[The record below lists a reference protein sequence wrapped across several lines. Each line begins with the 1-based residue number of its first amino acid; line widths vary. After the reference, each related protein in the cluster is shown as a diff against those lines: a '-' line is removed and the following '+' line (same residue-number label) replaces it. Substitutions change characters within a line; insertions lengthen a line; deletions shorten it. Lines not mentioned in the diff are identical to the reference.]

1 MISLETRKEE
11 KNKQLNEV
19 MKVHL
24 IRSKG
29 YPIEDFN
36 NVLNLLNKHR
46 GSIEFVPSVPVI
58 LPESGIEEI
67 YETKKDFEKKIP
79 PPISYSSELNSIH
92 FEERISFPHKANVLT
107 WDQLFDVCNKYRK
120 ENFIPNEDYVI
131 LLNDIQNEK
140 NWFASADH
148 SMKNMFIQ
156 TNDWDWYFG
165 SGTDDRFPISYE
177 IAAWLLRCMMFRSPI
192 EVYENVHKSPRGCMM
207 DFCEDKTQIILK
219 MRTGDLCMDCMQ
231 ILEKR
236 DVRRNHARQ
245 LFQIMDGLRENI
257 MFRQRSVLLR
267 QLSGMEI
274 RGFSKSIFLTDLG
287 DLQINLNPK
296 ERALYLLYLNHPE
309 GIRRSHLIDHRE
321 ELRSYYGQLSSH
333 PSNDLID
340 LAANRLVDVTDNNMN
355 EVMARIRSKF
365 KHAVG
370 EEQAKDYS
378 ITSTPEGTHRIL
390 FDREL
395 LSFID

>member
-1 MISLETRKEE
+1 
-11 KNKQLNEV
+11 

-36 NVLNLLNKHR
+36 NVMNLLNKHQ
-46 GSIEFVPSVPVI
+46 GSIEFVPSVPIV
-58 LPESGIEEI
+58 LPESEREEI
-67 YETKKDFEKKIP
+67 YNTKIDFEKKAP
-79 PPISYSSELNSIH
+79 PPVSMSRDLNSLH
-92 FEERISFPHKANVLT
+92 FEARISFPHKANVLT
-107 WDQLFDVCNKYRK
+107 WEQLFNVCNKYRK
-120 ENFIPNEDYVI
+120 ENFISNDDYVI
-131 LLNDIQNEK
+131 LLNDIPNEK
-140 NWFASADH
+140 NWFASTDH

-177 IAAWLLRCMMFRSPI
+177 IAAWLLRSLMFRSPI
-192 EVYENVHKSPRGCMM
+192 EVYENVHKNPRGCMM

-219 MRTGDLCMDCMQ
+219 MRTGDLCMDCMKTM
-231 ILEKR
+231 EKR
-236 DVRRNHARQ
+236 DINRNYARQ

-257 MFRQRSVLLR
+257 MFRQRSILLR
-267 QLSGMEI
+267 QLSRMEI
-274 RGFSKSIFLTDLG
+274 RGYTKSIFLTDLG

-309 GIRRSHLIDHRE
+309 GIRRSHLIDYRE
-321 ELRSYYGQLSSH
+321 ELRSFYGQLSSQS
-333 PSNDLID
+333 SNELID
-340 LAANRLVDVTDNNMN
+340 LAVNRLVDVTDNNMN

-365 KHAVG
+365 KQAVG

-390 FDREL
+390 FNREL
-395 LSFID
+395 LSFAE

>member
-1 MISLETRKEE
+1 MISLRIKKEE
-11 KNKQLNEV
+11 TINKIETEG

-24 IRSKG
+24 IRSQG
-29 YPIEDFN
+29 YSVEDFN

-46 GSIEFVPSVPVI
+46 GSIEFVPSEPVV
-58 LPESGIEEI
+58 LPQTERTER
-67 YETKKDFEKKIP
+67 YDTKKDFETITRAYYSENTEFRSYEKK
-79 PPISYSSELNSIH
+79 
-92 FEERISFPHKANVLT
+92 ISFPYETKALT
-107 WDQLFDVCNKYRK
+107 WDQLFDVCYKFRRRNS
-120 ENFIPNEDYVI
+120 ISSEDHVI

-148 SMKNMFIQ
+148 SMKNIFIQ

-165 SGTDDRFPISYE
+165 SSIDDRFPIAYE
-177 IAAWLLRCMMFRSPI
+177 IAAWLLRAMMFRSPL
-192 EVYENVHKSPRGCMM
+192 EVIENVHHEPRGCMM

-219 MRTGDLCMDCMQ
+219 MRTGDLCPDCLS

-245 LFQIMDGLRENI
+245 LFQIVDGLRENI
-257 MFRQRSVLLR
+257 MFRQRSILLR
-267 QLSGMEI
+267 QLSRMEI
-274 RGFSKSIFLTDLG
+274 RGLSKTIYLTDLG

-296 ERALYLLYLNHPE
+296 ERALYLLYLNNPE

-321 ELRSYYGQLSSH
+321 ELRSYYSQISSQAT
-333 PSNDLID
+333 NELID
-340 LAANRLVDVTDNNMN
+340 LAVDRLVDVTDNNMN

-365 KHAVG
+365 KLSVG

-378 ITSTPEGTHRIL
+378 ITATPEGTHKIL
-390 FDREL
+390 LNREL
-395 LSFID
+395 VSYVN